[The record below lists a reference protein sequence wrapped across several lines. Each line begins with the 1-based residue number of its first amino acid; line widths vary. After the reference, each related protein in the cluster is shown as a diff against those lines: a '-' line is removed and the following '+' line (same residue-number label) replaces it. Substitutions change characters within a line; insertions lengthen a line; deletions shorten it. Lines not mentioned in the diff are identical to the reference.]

1 MSVRR
6 SRPLLLALSLAV
18 LAAAVALPSLRPDP
32 APAAFERPSV
42 VVVMTDDQ
50 TYQDMAAMPQTR
62 QLIGA
67 AGARFTRSYVTTPLC
82 CPSRATYL
90 TGPVR
95 RTTTASST
103 TRRRTAASRRSTRST
118 RCPVWLRSAG
128 YRTSHI
134 GKYLN
139 GYGLR
144 RKPDVPPGWSDW
156 HGTVDKSTYQ
166 MYGYKMFEN
175 GVLQPLRQLR
185 RRGPRALPDRRA
197 APEGRRGDRGHGRR
211 TTPLFLSLMFVA
223 PHGEVETPGQ
233 HDPALRPPGAA
244 ARRPLLQAARRRPPS
259 GASATSAT
267 SRLHPP
273 PAAARTPSTATRV
286 RADFRS
292 RRESLLAVD
301 EAIADVVGTLAR
313 TGRLASTYVLFT
325 SDNGFFQ
332 GEHRIVKGKY
342 LAYDP
347 STHVPLLI
355 RGPGIAPGTVSKE
368 LVANTD
374 LAPTLLEA
382 TGAVADIPVDG
393 RSILPF
399 ARDPRLRTRR
409 AVLHEGLVPGD
420 IDRDGA
426 PRTHRVPRYRAIRTG
441 RYLWV
446 EWQGGARELY
456 DLARDPGQ
464 THSRHRDRR
473 YRRLRRSLHREL
485 QRLRACAGDACRQP
499 IGPLG

>member
-1 MSVRR
+1 
-6 SRPLLLALSLAV
+6 
-18 LAAAVALPSLRPDP
+18 
-32 APAAFERPSV
+32 
-42 VVVMTDDQ
+42 
-50 TYQDMAAMPQTR
+50 
-62 QLIGA
+62 
-67 AGARFTRSYVTTPLC
+67 
-82 CPSRATYL
+82 
-90 TGPVR
+90 
-95 RTTTASST
+95 
-103 TRRRTAASRRSTRST
+103 
-118 RCPVWLRSAG
+118 
-128 YRTSHI
+128 
-134 GKYLN
+134 
-139 GYGLR
+139 
-144 RKPDVPPGWSDW
+144 
-156 HGTVDKSTYQ
+156 
-166 MYGYKMFEN
+166 
-175 GVLQPLRQLR
+175 
-185 RRGPRALPDRRA
+185 
-197 APEGRRGDRGHGRR
+197 
-211 TTPLFLSLMFVA
+211 MFVA
-223 PHGEVETPGQ
+223 PHGEVETPGSTTQ
-233 HDPALRPPGAA
+233 PYVRPAPRHVGRFSKLRPP
-244 ARRPLLQAARRRPPS
+244 
-259 GASATSAT
+259 ASFRGERDVSDKPAYIR
-267 SRLHPP
+267 RLH
-273 PAAARTPSTATRV
+273 RTNPSTATRV

-374 LAPTLLEA
+374 LAPTLLDA

-464 THSRHRDRR
+464 THSRHRDPR
-473 YRRLRRSLHREL
+473 YRRLRSSLHREL
-485 QRLRACAGDACRQP
+485 QRLRACAGDVVPAADRPAGMNRPPSARPLVDPSAMPPRLLRAVLAATLAALALPDRRARAVRPVHRGPGRDQRVSLAGHGFRRAADADLAARRAREPARDDPRERLAERPPRRPAARALGRQGRQLRAAHGRSAAGSGSPCGPVCRSAGRATA
-499 IGPLG
+499 ISRSGPPASPAG

>member
-1 MSVRR
+1 M
-6 SRPLLLALSLAV
+6 
-18 LAAAVALPSLRPDP
+18 
-32 APAAFERPSV
+32 
-42 VVVMTDDQ
+42 
-50 TYQDMAAMPQTR
+50 
-62 QLIGA
+62 
-67 AGARFTRSYVTTPLC
+67 
-82 CPSRATYL
+82 
-90 TGPVR
+90 
-95 RTTTASST
+95 
-103 TRRRTAASRRSTRST
+103 
-118 RCPVWLRSAG
+118 
-128 YRTSHI
+128 
-134 GKYLN
+134 
-139 GYGLR
+139 
-144 RKPDVPPGWSDW
+144 
-156 HGTVDKSTYQ
+156 
-166 MYGYKMFEN
+166 
-175 GVLQPLRQLR
+175 
-185 RRGPRALPDRRA
+185 
-197 APEGRRGDRGHGRR
+197 
-211 TTPLFLSLMFVA
+211 
-223 PHGEVETPGQ
+223 
-233 HDPALRPPGAA
+233 
-244 ARRPLLQAARRRPPS
+244 
-259 GASATSAT
+259 
-267 SRLHPP
+267 
-273 PAAARTPSTATRV
+273 

-347 STHVPLLI
+347 STRVPLLI

-441 RYLWV
+441 QLPVGRVAGRRARALRP
-446 EWQGGARELY
+446 GARSRPDALPAPRPALPAPAQ
-456 DLARDPGQ
+456 LAAP
-464 THSRHRDRR
+464 
-473 YRRLRRSLHREL
+473 
-485 QRLRACAGDACRQP
+485 
-499 IGPLG
+499 